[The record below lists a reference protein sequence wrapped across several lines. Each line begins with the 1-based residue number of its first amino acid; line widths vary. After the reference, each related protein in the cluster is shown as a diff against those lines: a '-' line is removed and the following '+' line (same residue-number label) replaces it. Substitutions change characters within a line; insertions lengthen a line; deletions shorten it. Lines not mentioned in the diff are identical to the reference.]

1 MARSAAS
8 YGEAAARTARGY
20 DVDYREFNGGHNY
33 ARWRGGLADGP
44 AHLLG

>member
-20 DVDYREFNGGHNY
+20 DVEYRELNGGHDC
-33 ARWRGGLADGP
+33 AC
-44 AHLLG
+44 